1 MFRRSKDTLQ
11 YFIDQCVIITSAGYT
26 WRGLLTGSDGTWIR
40 LEKTEYIDERGIAS
54 PADGQ
59 LLLRADRVDYIQIV
73 PHRISEVG

>member
-1 MFRRSKDTLQ
+1 MFRRSKNPLQ
-11 YFIDQCVIITSAGYT
+11 GVIDQCVIITSAGYT
-26 WRGLLTGSDGTWIR
+26 WRGVLTGSDGAWIL
-40 LEKTEYIDERGIAS
+40 LEQTEYIDERGIAS